1 MVNFPD
7 GYNEKFCIVCG
18 SEYSAP
24 NDNTIYEDTG
34 MEVQRDNISVT
45 QQAQTSAATLIII
58 LVIIVVIALT
68 GVYYRYQKNQAE
80 EDVKKEEEDMKKNEA
95 KMQEDFKMIRQ
106 ETLD

>member
-34 MEVQRDNISVT
+34 MEVQRDNISIT

-58 LVIIVVIALT
+58 LVIIVVIACI
-68 GVYYRYQKNQAE
+68 GAYYRYNKYQAE
-80 EDVKKEEEDMKKNEA
+80 EDAKKEVEDMKKNEA
-95 KMQEDFKMIRQ
+95 RLQEDFKMIRQ